1 VVVDSPRRARAR
13 EERIPVLIHLNGSL
27 VDEAD
32 ARVSVLDRGFLFGD
46 GVYELVRFFAGHGVG
61 MDAHVARLAKSL
73 ALARIEGFDAGD
85 VPALC
90 AELLAANALEDAVV
104 YLQVTRGA
112 GPTRAHV
119 PQERLRPTVMAMA
132 SAAEPLSSLVAPQ
145 EIAAITAED
154 LRWRRCE
161 IKTLSLMGNILHLL
175 DAGDAGAQEAILH
188 RGGIVGEGAYSNVAI
203 VSGGVLA
210 TPPVDAEPPILH
222 GTARIDLLDA
232 ARAAG
237 VPAEVRVIT
246 VDELRRA
253 DEILITSSRRLASSV
268 VTLDGRAIGCGH
280 AGPVARTL
288 FAAMREAIAQRR
300 VPASAAR

>member
-1 VVVDSPRRARAR
+1 MR

-32 ARVSVLDRGFLFGD
+32 AHISVLDRGFLFGD
-46 GVYELVRFFAGHGVG
+46 GVYELVRFFAGRGVG
-61 MDAHVARLAKSL
+61 MEAHVARLARSL
-73 ALARIEGFDAGD
+73 ALARIEGFDAGA

-90 AELLAANALEDAVV
+90 AELLASNGLDDAVV

-112 GPTRAHV
+112 GRTRAHV

-132 SAAEPLSSLVAPQ
+132 SPAEPLSALAAPQ
-145 EIAAITAED
+145 EVAAITAED

-175 DAGDAGAQEAILH
+175 DASDAGAQEAILH
-188 RGGIVGEGAYSNVAI
+188 RDGVVGEGAYSNVAI
-203 VSGGVLA
+203 VTGGVLA

-237 VPAEVRVIT
+237 VRAEVRTIT
-246 VDELRRA
+246 LAELARA

-268 VTLDGRAIGCGH
+268 VTLDGRAVGCGH

-288 FAAMREAIAQRR
+288 FAAMREAIAQPRE
-300 VPASAAR
+300 PASAAR